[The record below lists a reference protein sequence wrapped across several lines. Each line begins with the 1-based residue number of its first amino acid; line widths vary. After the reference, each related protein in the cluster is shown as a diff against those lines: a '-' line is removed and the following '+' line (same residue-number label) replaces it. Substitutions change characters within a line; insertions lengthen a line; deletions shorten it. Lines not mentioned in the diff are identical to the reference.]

1 MKNLVVAGV
10 CGALLAACAQGDIV
24 LENARLRLTLGED
37 AVVKSLKV
45 KPSGEEC
52 IDATERLPLFA
63 VTQDR
68 PFNNEIKLTYPN
80 TETTYPANRLRRAG
94 DELIVGFSLAPY
106 EARVRVR
113 EMPDYLLFELAG
125 FIVKPSDYGHLK
137 MSTPPVRSFR
147 LVQLPVRDR
156 ANFGSWLNVMWDDA
170 AATAVVAA
178 DPMTVINGAPR
189 HGFHLLTADINRDL
203 KLIGAKAAI
212 VAARTPVFLDSL
224 SAMEKGCGLPD
235 GVESRRRPQINASI
249 YWSSSI
255 TPNTVDEN
263 IALAKRGG
271 FRMMLIYYPAL
282 VKGSQ
287 GDAGYGGIGEYKL
300 RDEYVNGLDSLR
312 EMLDKIKAAGITPGL
327 HVLHTFI
334 GFKSPYV
341 TPVADHRLNLV
352 RRFTLAK
359 ELGTDGGDIEV
370 EEDPAA
376 CPLADDTRILQ
387 FGGELIA
394 YENFTTTRPYRFTG
408 IRRGDKNTNVVP
420 HPKGQIGGVLDVCE
434 FGARSCYID
443 QRTTLQDEI
452 AEKIARIYDAG
463 FQFMYFDGSEGVN
476 VPQGIHVPN
485 AQYRVYARM
494 RAAPLFTEGAA
505 KAHFDW
511 HFLSGANA
519 FDVFP
524 PEEFKPMI
532 VKWPQHEAPLM
543 RRDFSRLNFGWW
555 GIWLPGSKLRDGT
568 ITVGTQMDMWE
579 FGTSR
584 AAAWDCPATIQFHLA
599 RCRNHPRLDDLME
612 VMRRWEDVRA
622 TGWLTSAQKEMLK
635 SSTQEHHLYLNDKG
649 EYELHPIEMLPSPDK
664 AKAVRAFLFA
674 RGGKRMLAY
683 WHTSGAGKMSIALGA
698 GGVRETVAV
707 DKLRYRE
714 TDLSVEAV
722 KAAYAAAEAL

>member
-1 MKNLVVAGV
+1 
-10 CGALLAACAQGDIV
+10 
-24 LENARLRLTLGED
+24 
-37 AVVKSLKV
+37 
-45 KPSGEEC
+45 
-52 IDATERLPLFA
+52 
-63 VTQDR
+63 
-68 PFNNEIKLTYPN
+68 
-80 TETTYPANRLRRAG
+80 
-94 DELIVGFSLAPY
+94 
-106 EARVRVR
+106 
-113 EMPDYLLFELAG
+113 
-125 FIVKPSDYGHLK
+125 
-137 MSTPPVRSFR
+137 
-147 LVQLPVRDR
+147 
-156 ANFGSWLNVMWDDA
+156 MWDDA

-178 DPMTVINGAPR
+178 DPMTVINGTPR
-189 HGFHLLTADINRDL
+189 HGFHLLTADVNRDL

-212 VAARTPVFLDSL
+212 VAARTPAFLDSL
-224 SAMEKGCGLPD
+224 AAMEKECGLPD

-271 FRMMLIYYPAL
+271 FRLMLIYYPSF

-334 GFKSPYV
+334 GFKTPYV

-359 ELGTDGGDIEV
+359 ELGTDDGDIEV
-370 EEDPAA
+370 EEDPSA
-376 CPLADDTRILQ
+376 CPLANETRILQ

-408 IRRGDKNTNVVP
+408 IRRGDKKTNVVP

-452 AEKIARIYDAG
+452 AEKIARIYNAG
-463 FQFMYFDGSEGVN
+463 FRFMYFDGSEGVN

-485 AQYRVYARM
+485 AQYRVYSRM
-494 RAAPLFTEGAA
+494 REAPLFTEGAA

-519 FDVFP
+519 FDQFA

-555 GIWLPGSKLRDGT
+555 GIWMPGSKLRNGT

-584 AAAWDCPATIQFHLA
+584 AAAWDCPTTIEFFLESYP
-599 RCRNHPRLDDLME
+599 RHPRLDDLLE

-622 TGWLTSAQKEMLK
+622 RKWLTPEQKEALK
-635 SSTQEHHLYLNDKG
+635 SPVQEHHLYVNEAG
-649 EYELHPIEMLPSPDK
+649 EYELHEIEMLPSPEGADK
-664 AKAVRAFLFA
+664 IRAFVFE
-674 RGGKRMLAY
+674 RKGRRVIAY
-683 WHTSGAGKMSIALGA
+683 WHTSGEGRFAAPVGD
-698 GGVRETVAV
+698 GGVELSLAAAGI
-707 DKLRYRE
+707 RYVT
-714 TDLSVEAV
+714 TDLPRNEV
-722 KAAYAAAEAL
+722 AAAWRKARWTR